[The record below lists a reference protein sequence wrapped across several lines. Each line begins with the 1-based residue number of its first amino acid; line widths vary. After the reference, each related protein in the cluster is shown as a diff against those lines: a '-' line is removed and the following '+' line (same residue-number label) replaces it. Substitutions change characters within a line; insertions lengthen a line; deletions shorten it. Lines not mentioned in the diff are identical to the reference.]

1 MEYVDLKGFEDKYE
15 IATKYPYQIRNK
27 KNNRILSE
35 CARDD
40 GYIVVSLNRV
50 QYLKHRLIAIQFID
64 NPDSYPCVDH
74 INHNKADNRIKNLR
88 WTSQQENCKNKKSY
102 KDREYNYFEYDE
114 LNNEDMIVVNE
125 YNKYEFKDYYYNPD
139 TDKFYYDTK
148 ENYKE
153 LHINH
158 NKNGVIFVNMIDI
171 NNKSIRVY
179 IKKFKKM
186 YNFIE

>member
-74 INHNKADNRIKNLR
+74 INHNRADNRIKNLR

-125 YNKYEFKDYYYNPD
+125 YNKYEFKDYYYNRKE
-139 TDKFYYDTK
+139 DKFYYDTK
-148 ENYKE
+148 ANYKE
-153 LHINH
+153 LHTNFY
-158 NKNGVIFVNMIDI
+158 KNYSCVVMMDK
-171 NNKSIRVY
+171 NNKR
-179 IKKFKKM
+179 IKVSYNKFKKM